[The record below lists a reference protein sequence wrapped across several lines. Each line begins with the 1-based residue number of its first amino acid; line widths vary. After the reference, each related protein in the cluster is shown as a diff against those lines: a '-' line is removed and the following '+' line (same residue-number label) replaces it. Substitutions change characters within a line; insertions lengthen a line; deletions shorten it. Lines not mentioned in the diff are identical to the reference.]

1 LRIGGK
7 DSARLSQSGCGR
19 AFDALA
25 VRVVLPSDGCRCWS
39 VDWTQVSDDLE
50 RFDPK
55 IFIFGGAIV
64 AIAGFF
70 MIHPYMPDVG
80 PLENA
85 MIGSIPIGNTQLP
98 YRYVLVFATIVI
110 GYGYYR
116 LQISKDAKPR

>member
-1 LRIGGK
+1 VKRI
-7 DSARLSQSGCGR
+7 
-19 AFDALA
+19 
-25 VRVVLPSDGCRCWS
+25 
-39 VDWTQVSDDLE
+39 E
-50 RFDPK
+50 PK
-55 IFIFGGAIV
+55 VFIFGGAVV